1 MVPMSDRLEKLRA
14 TLRELEAELQA
25 LGTLDDATRE
35 QLAAAAEEIA
45 ASLRR
50 GTAKSIVDRQA
61 DESLQGRLA
70 DFEATHP
77 QLAGVVTRLLD
88 GLAQLGI

>member
-1 MVPMSDRLEKLRA
+1 MSDRFQKLRA
-14 TLRELEAELQA
+14 TLRDLEKELNA
-25 LGTLDDATRE
+25 LGTLDDQTRE

-45 ASLRR
+45 VSLRR
-50 GTAKSIVDRQA
+50 GDQPVLKKRIA

-70 DFEATHP
+70 DFEASYP
-77 QLAGVVTRLLD
+77 QLAGVITRVLD

>member
-1 MVPMSDRLEKLRA
+1 MSDRLEKLRT
-14 TLRELEAELQA
+14 TLRDLAAELEA

-35 QLAAAAEEIA
+35 QLATAAEEIA
-45 ASLRR
+45 VSLRR
-50 GTAKSIVDRQA
+50 GKPKSTAARAPDQ
-61 DESLQGRLA
+61 SLQGRLA
-70 DFEATHP
+70 DFEAAHP

>member
-1 MVPMSDRLEKLRA
+1 MSDRLEKLRA
-14 TLRELEAELQA
+14 TLRELEAELQS
-25 LGTLDDATRE
+25 LGTLDDDTRE

-45 ASLRR
+45 VSLRR
-50 GTAKSIVDRQA
+50 GKRTPAAARKS
-61 DESLQGRLA
+61 DESIPSRLA
-70 DFEATHP
+70 EFEAAHP

>member
-1 MVPMSDRLEKLRA
+1 MSDRLEKLRA
-14 TLRELEAELQA
+14 TLRDLEAELQA

-45 ASLRR
+45 TSLRR
-50 GTAKSIVDRQA
+50 GKTKPTVGRQT
-61 DESLQGRLA
+61 DQSLQGRLA
-70 DFEATHP
+70 DFEAAHP

>member
-1 MVPMSDRLEKLRA
+1 MSDRLDKLRL
-14 TLRELEAELQA
+14 TLQDLEAELQS
-25 LGTLDDATRE
+25 LGTLDDQTRE

-45 ASLRR
+45 VSLRR
-50 GTAKSIVDRQA
+50 GKPSPGITRKS

-70 DFEATHP
+70 DFEAAHP
-77 QLAGVVTRLLD
+77 QLAGVVTQLLD

>member
-1 MVPMSDRLEKLRA
+1 MSDRLEKLRA
-14 TLRELEAELQA
+14 TLCDLEAELQA

-45 ASLRR
+45 VSLRR
-50 GTAKSIVDRQA
+50 GKQSPAVDRNSDQ
-61 DESLQGRLA
+61 SLQGRLA
-70 DFEATHP
+70 DFEAAHP
-77 QLAGVVTRLLD
+77 QFAGVVTRLLD

>member
-1 MVPMSDRLEKLRA
+1 MSDRLEKLRA
-14 TLRELEAELQA
+14 TLRELEAELHS

-35 QLAAAAEEIA
+35 QLAVAAEEIA
-45 ASLRR
+45 TSLRR
-50 GTAKSIVDRQA
+50 GKTVPSAVSPALKARP
-61 DESLQGRLA
+61 GGLA
-70 DFEATHP
+70 DFEAAHP

>member
-1 MVPMSDRLEKLRA
+1 MSDRLEKLRV

-25 LGTLDDATRE
+25 LGTLDDDTRE

-45 ASLRR
+45 TSLRR
-50 GTAKSIVDRQA
+50 GKQKPAGALKA
-61 DESLQGRLA
+61 DESLQGRLT
-70 DFEATHP
+70 DFEAAHP

>member
-1 MVPMSDRLEKLRA
+1 MSDRLEKLRT

-50 GTAKSIVDRQA
+50 GKQSPATVRKSDP
-61 DESLQGRLA
+61 SLQGRLA
-70 DFEATHP
+70 DFEAAHP
-77 QLAGVVTRLLD
+77 QLAGVVTRLLE

>member
-1 MVPMSDRLEKLRA
+1 MADRLEKLRN
-14 TLRELEAELQA
+14 TLRELEGELQA

-35 QLAAAAEEIA
+35 QLAAAADEIA
-45 ASLRR
+45 MSLRR
-50 GTAKSIVDRQA
+50 GKGKAVPPSTRDDSI
-61 DESLQGRLA
+61 QGRLA
-70 DFEATHP
+70 DFEASHP

>member
-1 MVPMSDRLEKLRA
+1 MSDRLEKLRV

-35 QLAAAAEEIA
+35 QLAVAAEEIA

-50 GTAKSIVDRQA
+50 GKPKSTVARQT
-61 DESLQGRLA
+61 DPSLQGRLA
-70 DFEATHP
+70 DFEAAHP

>member
-1 MVPMSDRLEKLRA
+1 MSDRLEKLRA
-14 TLRELEAELQA
+14 TLRDLEAELQA

-35 QLAAAAEEIA
+35 QLAVAAEEIA

-50 GTAKSIVDRQA
+50 GKAKPTSFRQT
-61 DESLQGRLA
+61 DQSLQGRLA
-70 DFEATHP
+70 DFEAAHP
-77 QLAGVVTRLLD
+77 QFAGVVTRLLD